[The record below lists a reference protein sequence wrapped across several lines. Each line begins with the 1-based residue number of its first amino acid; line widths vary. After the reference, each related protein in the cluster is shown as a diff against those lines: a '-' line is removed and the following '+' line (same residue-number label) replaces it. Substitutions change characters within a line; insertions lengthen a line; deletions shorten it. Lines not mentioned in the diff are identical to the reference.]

1 MGAKESRASILSYDE
16 ASKRVTSVE
25 LQRIQEAYK
34 RSCGFAGVMREA
46 VFIRDVLGENVPQKL
61 SQRIFVVM
69 SSNNRGM
76 TFRDLLVTLVLL
88 TRGRQEERLKLTY
101 AVYSDER
108 GSSVTSTSMSDMVSA
123 CEKTALPHEAL
134 VLFKTNENVTYDAF
148 RSWVLK
154 YPDVTSVTRW
164 LVNSSG
170 ITVSLTDHTEM
181 PNFYQT
187 LAGVTHLD
195 ESDITELEKQYWLL
209 KSQSKTGR
217 FDLTTFTSFVS
228 PPLPPCLV
236 QGLFNA
242 FDENRDGHIDFK
254 EISCGVSACCRG
266 PLAERQKFCY
276 KMFDSDQDGK
286 LNSNEIKAMAVSLLQ
301 VHKKLEEETLEN
313 SDAVSEIVSHVLCN
327 SNTAKGEITLEEY
340 QLWSLDDPL
349 PISLLNI
356 VVEICHI
363 VLGLRPTSPI
373 EEGIIIRG
381 WMQRASQSELTPG
394 ETWYIA
400 SGKWWQQWKLHTQY
414 DVSSVITHISP
425 IISSFNCKNCGIYV
439 PVLNGK
445 LESPIVDTGYHSER
459 SSSSDTLASAQEAT
473 ESTQHLHC
481 KVLFVFLLKTTICS
495 FFVSDVMAAVYTT
508 RYNQYRIYYTA
519 TTEKSSKIRSKLP
532 GKVQR
537 LSKSTPTNLSTLT
550 DEGGRLREGLVE
562 GSDFVVLPAQ
572 VWKAL
577 HHWYGG
583 SPVLP
588 RIVPAPNKG
597 EKCWIELHRLNI
609 LILRHQQ
616 LSHIAFPGNTP
627 ISSVGNTAF
636 GMLKQSLNYV
646 TGNMILNFFTFLIFL
661 YFSCFKYTKLTSY
674 RTMQRYSMMS
684 RFKLEELNMAFNAQI
699 LLEGKALNLIEITK
713 NNLIYLNI
721 AVRNVDMS
729 WPEELSQ
736 IARNQKQKTKTS
748 AVVAGATGLSNLG
761 NTCFMNSGL
770 QCISNTRPLTKYFL
784 ENKHLYELNRTNPL
798 GMKGHIAK
806 RYCDLTQE
814 LWSGSSKTV
823 APLKLR
829 WTISKYAPRFNGF
842 SQHDSQELLA
852 FLLDG
857 LHEDLNRVQTKPYV
871 ELKDSD
877 GRPDEE
883 VAQEAWENHLARNQS
898 IIVDLF
904 HGQIRSRVRCLQCST
919 LSIRFDPFT
928 FLSLPLPMD
937 NSMYLDVIVI
947 RLNEEIPVR
956 YGLRLNM
963 DDTFAEVRKHLA
975 DKCKISMD
983 AVLLTEVL
991 GATIKTFLQDN
1002 LKVRSVSVGNIY
1014 AFEIPAPVKAIVCV
1028 TPNGNTHAGSNG
1040 NSPDIQRGEKV
1051 NGTDFAQTIKRVGS
1065 LVHETTKQ
1073 SITNPAALHI
1083 ENKNASYMQTQC
1095 AGYVVAYHRKIF
1107 HIDVYFLSSQ
1117 KHRPS
1122 LFGLPLVVPCVPGRP
1137 KKELYSAVW
1146 RLVSRLCQP
1155 RCRTAGSPQGRE
1167 PTRKDCD
1174 DSMGSK
1180 YPFTL
1185 RCIDAYGM
1193 SCGNKCPWFRFCTG
1207 CVIECTDEPWHQ
1219 TSGHIAID
1227 WDPTALHLRYQ
1238 PSAEREVTDDSSVE
1252 EGHRGVQ
1259 QHIDLKQCLR
1269 AFTTEEELGKD
1280 ELYHCGKC
1288 KTMQL
1293 AKKKLDIWRLP
1304 PTLIIHLKRFQFV
1317 NGRWIK
1323 SHKVVDFPK
1332 TDFDPSSFMT
1342 KRDEENLDVEA
1353 QEITTSVDADP
1364 VATNMTTPQRTN
1376 NAKPTKPK
1384 PHITFEKNPP
1394 NGTSDPVHNG
1404 NSPSHE
1410 GVKNAGLTARK
1421 RKASFREESP
1431 PLYDLYATTSYIY
1444 FLLYSTIF
1452 KYIPVNKTYKTEIMF
1467 SVHDPVKWIE
1477 GLGPHLFFESTLTSI
1492 ISLCLCIPY
1501 SVKCHS
1507 GILGGGHYIAY
1518 AKNKVNNKWYCYND
1532 SSCKEVSA
1540 DNINV
1545 DTAYTLFY
1553 ERQGIDYGDFMP
1565 TVGGKSAVDTSSMDE
1580 DYNSEFKKYC
1590 VIQ

>member
-1 MGAKESRASILSYDE
+1 
-16 ASKRVTSVE
+16 
-25 LQRIQEAYK
+25 
-34 RSCGFAGVMREA
+34 
-46 VFIRDVLGENVPQKL
+46 
-61 SQRIFVVM
+61 RIFVVM

-301 VHKKLEEETLEN
+301 VHKVNALKGSVASKKLEEETLEN
-313 SDAVSEIVSHVLCN
+313 SDAVSEIVSH
-327 SNTAKGEITLEEY
+327 KGEITLEEY

-414 DVSSVITHISP
+414 DVSSVLFI
-425 IISSFNCKNCGIYV
+425 F
-439 PVLNGK
+439 
-445 LESPIVDTGYHSER
+445 R

-481 KVLFVFLLKTTICS
+481 KQQQQQQPLRNQAKSVAS
-495 FFVSDVMAAVYTT
+495 FQARSSDCRNPPQPTLTPHPAPSITW
-508 RYNQYRIYYTA
+508 I
-519 TTEKSSKIRSKLP
+519 SSLR
-532 GKVQR
+532 R
-537 LSKSTPTNLSTLT
+537 LSTLT

-646 TGNMILNFFTFLIFL
+646 TVTNADTMCCMPKGTFGLTHYNLFCRL
-661 YFSCFKYTKLTSY
+661 GSCVCAGV
-674 RTMQRYSMMS
+674 RVCACV

-748 AVVAGATGLSNLG
+748 AAVVAGATGLSNLG

-1083 ENKNASYMQTQC
+1083 ENKNASRSARSRKAWQTPLFTSVIKMETRISVTLRLNLMRHPFPQEKKRVGSVNNGRFSYDLEAPPPIQGGELGFKCNKNPRKLDTGLFILSSFSRLQCDAGDMQTQC

-1431 PLYDLYATTSYIY
+1431 PLYDLYAVS
-1444 FLLYSTIF
+1444 
-1452 KYIPVNKTYKTEIMF
+1452 
-1467 SVHDPVKWIE
+1467 
-1477 GLGPHLFFESTLTSI
+1477 
-1492 ISLCLCIPY
+1492 
-1501 SVKCHS
+1501 CHS

>member
-1 MGAKESRASILSYDE
+1 
-16 ASKRVTSVE
+16 
-25 LQRIQEAYK
+25 
-34 RSCGFAGVMREA
+34 
-46 VFIRDVLGENVPQKL
+46 
-61 SQRIFVVM
+61 
-69 SSNNRGM
+69 
-76 TFRDLLVTLVLL
+76 
-88 TRGRQEERLKLTY
+88 
-101 AVYSDER
+101 
-108 GSSVTSTSMSDMVSA
+108 
-123 CEKTALPHEAL
+123 
-134 VLFKTNENVTYDAF
+134 
-148 RSWVLK
+148 
-154 YPDVTSVTRW
+154 
-164 LVNSSG
+164 
-170 ITVSLTDHTEM
+170 
-181 PNFYQT
+181 NFYQT

-301 VHKKLEEETLEN
+301 
-313 SDAVSEIVSHVLCN
+313 
-327 SNTAKGEITLEEY
+327 KGEITLEEY

-414 DVSSVITHISP
+414 D
-425 IISSFNCKNCGIYV
+425 
-439 PVLNGK
+439 
-445 LESPIVDTGYHSER
+445 
-459 SSSSDTLASAQEAT
+459 
-473 ESTQHLHC
+473 
-481 KVLFVFLLKTTICS
+481 
-495 FFVSDVMAAVYTT
+495 
-508 RYNQYRIYYTA
+508 
-519 TTEKSSKIRSKLP
+519 
-532 GKVQR
+532 R
-537 LSKSTPTNLSTLT
+537 LSKSTPTNVDPSPGPINNLDILAEESKLSTLT

-609 LILRHQQ
+609 LILRHQIASSMQQ

-646 TGNMILNFFTFLIFL
+646 TVVCIVKFDLMRLFLSTPTISNLISRFL
-661 YFSCFKYTKLTSY
+661 YATSKNY
-674 RTMQRYSMMS
+674 
-684 RFKLEELNMAFNAQI
+684 K
-699 LLEGKALNLIEITK
+699 GVNLIEITK

-748 AVVAGATGLSNLG
+748 AAVVAGATGLSNLG

-1014 AFEIPAPVKAIVCV
+1014 AFEIPAPCD
-1028 TPNGNTHAGSNG
+1028 AG
-1040 NSPDIQRGEKV
+1040 D
-1051 NGTDFAQTIKRVGS
+1051 
-1065 LVHETTKQ
+1065 
-1073 SITNPAALHI
+1073 
-1083 ENKNASYMQTQC
+1083 MQTQC

-1353 QEITTSVDADP
+1353 QEITTS
-1364 VATNMTTPQRTN
+1364 
-1376 NAKPTKPK
+1376 
-1384 PHITFEKNPP
+1384 
-1394 NGTSDPVHNG
+1394 
-1404 NSPSHE
+1404 
-1410 GVKNAGLTARK
+1410 
-1421 RKASFREESP
+1421 
-1431 PLYDLYATTSYIY
+1431 
-1444 FLLYSTIF
+1444 
-1452 KYIPVNKTYKTEIMF
+1452 
-1467 SVHDPVKWIE
+1467 
-1477 GLGPHLFFESTLTSI
+1477 
-1492 ISLCLCIPY
+1492 
-1501 SVKCHS
+1501 CHS

-1532 SSCKEVSA
+1532 SSCKEVRNVSA

-1553 ERQGIDYGDFMP
+1553 ERQGI
-1565 TVGGKSAVDTSSMDE
+1565 
-1580 DYNSEFKKYC
+1580 
-1590 VIQ
+1590 

>member
-301 VHKKLEEETLEN
+301 VHKVNALKGSVASKKLEEETLEN

-414 DVSSVITHISP
+414 DVSSYIECTFLLLNSEKFNVIVVRVSVRP
-425 IISSFNCKNCGIYV
+425 
-439 PVLNGK
+439 LAGK
-445 LESPIVDTGYHSER
+445 LGNRNHRVYEYQVPTVGLLESSHT
-459 SSSSDTLASAQEAT
+459 A
-473 ESTQHLHC
+473 
-481 KVLFVFLLKTTICS
+481 
-495 FFVSDVMAAVYTT
+495 
-508 RYNQYRIYYTA
+508 A

-537 LSKSTPTNLSTLT
+537 LSKSTPTNVDPSPGPINNLDILAEESKLSTLT

-609 LILRHQQ
+609 LILRHQIASSMQQ

-661 YFSCFKYTKLTSY
+661 YFS
-674 RTMQRYSMMS
+674 
-684 RFKLEELNMAFNAQI
+684 
-699 LLEGKALNLIEITK
+699 LNLIEITK

-748 AVVAGATGLSNLG
+748 VVAGATGLSNLG

-1431 PLYDLYATTSYIY
+1431 PLYDLYAVS
-1444 FLLYSTIF
+1444 
-1452 KYIPVNKTYKTEIMF
+1452 
-1467 SVHDPVKWIE
+1467 
-1477 GLGPHLFFESTLTSI
+1477 
-1492 ISLCLCIPY
+1492 
-1501 SVKCHS
+1501 CHS